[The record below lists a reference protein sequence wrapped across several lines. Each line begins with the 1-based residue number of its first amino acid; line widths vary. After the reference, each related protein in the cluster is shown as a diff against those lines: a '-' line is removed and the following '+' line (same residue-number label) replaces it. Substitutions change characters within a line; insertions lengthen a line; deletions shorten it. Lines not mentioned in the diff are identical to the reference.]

1 VEPTESQATWRCA
14 ADALGPGETAS
25 FALRMRG
32 RTVRAFLLN
41 HEGGHHASVNRCPHA
56 GTTLD
61 AWPNEFFTEDGPLIC
76 GTRLERLPVV
86 RRGDELVVGA
96 PA

>member
-25 FALRMRG
+25 FALWMRG
-32 RTVRAFLLN
+32 RTVRAFFVN

-56 GTTLD
+56 GTTQD
-61 AWPNEFFTEDGPLIC
+61 AWSRPHESPGMNP
-76 GTRLERLPVV
+76 
-86 RRGDELVVGA
+86 